1 MHYDFNFRIMN
12 ANDYIKQRLSEL
24 QKQAS
29 NGYLKHELKDD
40 AYTVRSL
47 KPVTYRILHLLL
59 HANLYML
66 VSLNIYKEVEFKNML
81 GLEQNSN
88 LLEYL
93 KMHVE
98 KDFDVLSKQLGNNE
112 HYIFIQAIL
121 YKLPEFLRTQNQ
133 ESNTIS
139 IRNKFEE
146 AFELT
151 LVEPL
156 LKSVGENIITYKN
169 LLSREEQIDEIKL
182 LLNEATNPEFVQK
195 LKINY
200 PLIKHMRLNQ
210 DIDLEYFESKFNN
223 SNKNKEYPIIDL
235 FIKKR
240 FNLEDFNSFNKYMQL
255 FDE

>member
-1 MHYDFNFRIMN
+1 MIN
-12 ANDYIKQRLSEL
+12 
-24 QKQAS
+24 
-29 NGYLKHELKDD
+29 
-40 AYTVRSL
+40 
-47 KPVTYRILHLLL
+47 
-59 HANLYML
+59 
-66 VSLNIYKEVEFKNML
+66 
-81 GLEQNSN
+81 
-88 LLEYL
+88 
-93 KMHVE
+93 
-98 KDFDVLSKQLGNNE
+98 
-112 HYIFIQAIL
+112 
-121 YKLPEFLRTQNQ
+121 
-133 ESNTIS
+133 
-139 IRNKFEE
+139 IRNEFEE
-146 AFELT
+146 VFEKK

-182 LLNEATNPEFVQK
+182 LLNEATNVEFVQK